1 MKNLDFTTTDL
12 KNKLYITVH
21 HIKTDKLDDPRTV
34 CNDCYELDRKG
45 NKMYFVCH
53 DHCYLEGVKEDVT
66 LRPELQE
73 CAAISDDDTCRV
85 NLIGANEC
93 LFHFHTTVT
102 MGSLSFIIVEND
114 QSNKNGII
122 INGIIVSR
130 R

>member
-93 LFHFHTTVT
+93 LFHTTAIMV
-102 MGSLSFIIVEND
+102 SLSFIIVE
-114 QSNKNGII
+114 GGH
-122 INGIIVSR
+122 NGIIVSCH
-130 R
+130 

>member
-1 MKNLDFTTTDL
+1 MCFLHQLKHTKKIKLKKVFQKNKTEIDHKRVEVKNLDFTTTDL

-85 NLIGANEC
+85 TYIC
-93 LFHFHTTVT
+93 
-102 MGSLSFIIVEND
+102 
-114 QSNKNGII
+114 
-122 INGIIVSR
+122 R
-130 R
+130 RILRT